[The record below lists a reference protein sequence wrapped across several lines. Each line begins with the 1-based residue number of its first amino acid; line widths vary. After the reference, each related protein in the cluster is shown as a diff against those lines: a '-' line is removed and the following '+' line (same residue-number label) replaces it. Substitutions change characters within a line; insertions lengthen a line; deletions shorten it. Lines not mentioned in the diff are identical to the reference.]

1 MTVSQVA
8 TNEDLLREAGLRITR
23 PRRIILKI
31 LRETEG
37 HPDAGEI
44 FERAVA
50 LDRRISLATVYRTM
64 KALEESG
71 AIQRHAFA
79 GGPARFEKAP
89 EGHHDHLIDVETGE
103 VIDLVEVPVEP
114 DRRDEEIFD
123 EPFRFD
129 VGRDPNKHLSFGY
142 GVHFCLGAPLAR
154 MELVESLG
162 VLAARRP
169 GLQLAGPPTS
179 RGTFVLRGYATV
191 PVTG

>member
-1 MTVSQVA
+1 MTGSQIA

-31 LRETEG
+31 LRETDG

-103 VIDLVEVPVEP
+103 VVEFASEAIEALQ
-114 DRRDEEIFD
+114 EEI
-123 EPFRFD
+123 
-129 VGRDPNKHLSFGY
+129 
-142 GVHFCLGAPLAR
+142 
-154 MELVESLG
+154 
-162 VLAARRP
+162 ARRL
-169 GLQLAGPPTS
+169 GYEIVTHRLELYGRRI
-179 RGTFVLRGYATV
+179 RGR
-191 PVTG
+191 

>member
-103 VIDLVEVPVEP
+103 VIEFASEAIEALQ
-114 DRRDEEIFD
+114 EEI
-123 EPFRFD
+123 
-129 VGRDPNKHLSFGY
+129 
-142 GVHFCLGAPLAR
+142 
-154 MELVESLG
+154 
-162 VLAARRP
+162 ARR
-169 GLQLAGPPTS
+169 L
-179 RGTFVLRGYATV
+179 GYEI
-191 PVTG
+191 VTHRLELYGRRIKGR

>member
-1 MTVSQVA
+1 MTGSQVA
-8 TNEDLLREAGLRITR
+8 TNEELLREAGLRITP

-89 EGHHDHLIDVETGE
+89 EGHHDHLIDIETGE
-103 VIDLVEVPVEP
+103 VIEFASEAIEALQ
-114 DRRDEEIFD
+114 EEI
-123 EPFRFD
+123 
-129 VGRDPNKHLSFGY
+129 
-142 GVHFCLGAPLAR
+142 
-154 MELVESLG
+154 
-162 VLAARRP
+162 ARRL
-169 GLQLAGPPTS
+169 GYEIVTHRLELYGRRI
-179 RGTFVLRGYATV
+179 RGR
-191 PVTG
+191 